1 MEGVRGYSLSIT
13 ALLLAAP
20 AFDSQGRL
28 SGVPTFTV
36 GDSGDKIGYLHPIE
50 MIPAAWLRR

>member
-1 MEGVRGYSLSIT
+1 VRGYSLSIT